1 LAGTDI
7 AEDQKIAA
15 FGSSCRDL
23 MLDADIFEDEP
34 VGTALHHCSD
44 LLAGEVDGRSAV
56 LAISYLTFGF

>member
-15 FGSSCRDL
+15 CGSSYRDL

-34 VGTALHHCSD
+34 VGTALNNRSD
-44 LLAGEVDGRSAV
+44 PLAGEHDG
-56 LAISYLTFGF
+56 LITCTGI